1 MDSLLLELAQILGPA
16 HVSAD
21 PALRDLMGA
30 DIWMKGTPPALV
42 ASPAT
47 TEELAR
53 TLSVAA
59 RHRTKILP
67 RGGGMSYTSGY
78 TSTDPGSLLIDMRRM
93 QAVIEISPVDM
104 TVRVE
109 AGATWKQLHDSLKP
123 RGLRTPFWG
132 PLSGISS
139 TIGGGLSQN
148 NAFFGAGTHGC
159 SADSVLALTVV
170 LADGTILRTD
180 HGRADNHRHA
190 FRSYGPDLTGLFLG
204 DCGALGIKAEATLK
218 LIPLP
223 EHEDWLSFSFS
234 GRDACASAMAS
245 MAREGIASELFGFD
259 PNLARVRLRRASLMS
274 DAAQLARV
282 VTAQK
287 SVLGGLK
294 EGARIALAGRSF
306 LGEADYS
313 LHAVVEGRAKTSVE
327 AGIARLRTI
336 AREHGAREVENT
348 IPKVIRA
355 NPFTPLNNILGPD
368 GERWAPIHGIV
379 SHSDGPRVW
388 AAIDALFE
396 ANAQRMESEG
406 ISTGYLVTTLG
417 LTGFLIEPVF
427 FWPEERFAI
436 HDATVEPAFLRTL
449 PAHAQ
454 NPAAT
459 ALVQE
464 IRASVLAIF
473 SSAGAA
479 HFQIGRTYPYAA
491 TRDAPALALLR
502 AMKHAVDPENLMNPG
517 VLGL

>member
-1 MDSLLLELAQILGPA
+1 MERLQQELAQVLGPA

-21 PALRDLMGA
+21 PTLRDLMGA
-30 DIWMKGTPPALV
+30 DIWVKQTPPALV

-47 TEELAR
+47 TGELAQS
-53 TLSVAA
+53 LAIAS

-67 RGGGMSYTSGY
+67 RGGGMSYTAGY
-78 TSTDPGSLLIDMRRM
+78 TSPEQGTLLLDMRRM
-93 QAVIEISPVDM
+93 NAVIDVNPVDM
-104 TVRVE
+104 TARVE
-109 AGATWKQLHDSLKP
+109 AGATWNQLFDNLKP

-139 TIGGGLSQN
+139 TIGGGLSQH

-159 SADSVLALTVV
+159 SAESVLALAVV

-180 HGRADNHRHA
+180 HRRDSDHRHA

-204 DCGALGIKAEATLK
+204 DCGALGIKAEATLR

-223 EHEDWLSFSFS
+223 EHEDWLSFSFT

-245 MAREGIASELFGFD
+245 MAREGLACELFGFD
-259 PNLARVRLRRASLMS
+259 PNLARVRMRRASLMA
-274 DAAQLARV
+274 DAAQLTRV
-282 VTAQK
+282 VAAQK
-287 SVLGGLK
+287 SVLGGLR

-313 LHAVVEGRAKTSVE
+313 LHAVVEGRAKATIE
-327 AGIARLRTI
+327 AGVARLRTI
-336 AREHGAREVENT
+336 AREHGAREIENT

-355 NPFTPLNNILGPD
+355 NPFTPLNNILGPM

-388 AAIDALFE
+388 AQIDKLFE
-396 ANAQRMESEG
+396 ACAQRMEAEG
-406 ISTGYLVTTLG
+406 IFTGYLVTTLG

-427 FWPEERFAI
+427 FWPEERYAI

-449 PAHAQ
+449 PAHKR

-459 ALVQE
+459 SLVSE
-464 IRASVLAIF
+464 IRAGVLEIF
-473 SSAGAA
+473 TRAGAA
-479 HFQIGRTYPYAA
+479 HFQIGRTYPFAA
-491 TRDAPALALLR
+491 TRDAPSLALLR
-502 AMKHAVDPENLMNPG
+502 ALKQAVDPENLMNPG